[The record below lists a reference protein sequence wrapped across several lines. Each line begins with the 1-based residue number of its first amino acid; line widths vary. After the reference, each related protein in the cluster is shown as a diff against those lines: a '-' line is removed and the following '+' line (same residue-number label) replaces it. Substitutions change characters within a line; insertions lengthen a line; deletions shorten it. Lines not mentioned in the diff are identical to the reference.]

1 MSETRKDPIS
11 RRWVI
16 FASERNKRPGEY
28 PSTRS
33 ELKETLHDG
42 DCPFCAGNERFTEN
56 EIHRINNGSGWDV
69 RCVPNRF
76 PTLQVEGDIDKKADG
91 IYDCMSGLGA
101 HEVIIETPRHNET
114 LGDLNF
120 EHFHGVM
127 RTYRDR
133 IVDLRRDMR
142 FKYILVFKNH
152 GVTAGQMIPHSHSQL
167 IALPFV
173 PHRVHEE
180 IESCWAYYQFKD
192 RYLFDDIIQQEMK
205 DRSRVVDENEHFV
218 AMCPYAARFPFE
230 VWITP
235 KYHAPHFEN
244 TSDSS
249 LLQLSSIF
257 RGVIRRIEQALNFPA
272 YNLMLHNAPVHMP
285 PRLAEQGQ
293 SYQWHF
299 EIIPKVTR
307 IAGFEWGTGCYI
319 NPTLPEEAAAYLR
332 RMPVED

>member
-1 MSETRKDPIS
+1 MSEIRKDPIS

-28 PSTRS
+28 PTTRQ
-33 ELKETLHDG
+33 ENITPHD
-42 DCPFCAGNERFTEN
+42 DACPFCGGNERFTEH
-56 EIHRINNGSGWDV
+56 EISRVGNGSGWDV

-76 PTLQVEGDIDKKADG
+76 PTLHVEGDVDKKADG
-91 IYDCMSGLGA
+91 IYDHMSGLGA
-101 HEVIIETPRHNET
+101 HEVIIETPQHNQT
-114 LGDLNF
+114 LGDLSF
-120 EHFHGVM
+120 GHFHGVM

-133 IVDLRRDMR
+133 ISDLRRDMR

-152 GVTAGQMIPHSHSQL
+152 GVTAGQLVSHSHSQL

-173 PHRVHEE
+173 PHRVQEE
-180 IESCWAYYQFKD
+180 IESCWSYYQFKD
-192 RYLFDDIIQQEMK
+192 RYLFDDIIRQELK
-205 DRSRVVDENEHFV
+205 DRDRVVDENEHFV

-230 VWITP
+230 VWIMP
-235 KYHAPHFEN
+235 KQHAPHFEN
-244 TSDSS
+244 TSDDS
-249 LLQLSSIF
+249 LLQLSSMF
-257 RGVIRRIEQALNFPA
+257 RGVIRRMEHALNYPA
-272 YNLMLHNAPVHMP
+272 YNLILHNAPVHLT

-293 SYQWHF
+293 AYQWHF

-319 NPTLPEEAAAYLR
+319 NPTLPEESAEYLR